1 MHYTEL
7 RKINVNDYIERKNGL
22 AYLSWSWAV
31 DQLLQLDESAS
42 WEYAEPRVFGETM
55 MVFCT
60 VHAFGKSRTAQLPV
74 MDFRNKAIHNP
85 DAFSVNTAMQ
95 RCLAKAISLHGLGMY
110 IYAGEDL
117 PMVEMKESETKE
129 KSEAIKKDKA
139 ANEIKEDIKPPQQSI
154 TPTAGALEAFNSN
167 EKDLLARIAEEV
179 TELVQLEELRLA
191 HERCEQLSNDEKV
204 ALWSLLDSRT
214 RSALKSCSQNIKTL
228 ARSVPPQSK
237 IN

>member
-1 MHYTEL
+1 MMHYTEL

-31 DQLLQLDESAS
+31 DQLLQLDESAT
-42 WEYAEPRVFGETM
+42 WEYAEPRTFGETM

-117 PMVEMKESETKE
+117 PMVEIKESETKE
-129 KSEAIKKDKA
+129 GSEAIKKDKA
-139 ANEIKEDIKPPQQSI
+139 ANEDQIKAIVNAPKESI
-154 TPTAGALEAFNSN
+154 TPTAGALEAFNTD
-167 EKDLLARIAEEV
+167 EKDLLGRIAEEV

-191 HERCEQLSNDEKV
+191 HDRCEQLSNDEKV

-214 RSALKSCSQNIKTL
+214 RGALKKYKSENKGQKKTD
-228 ARSVPPQSK
+228 
-237 IN
+237 

>member
-1 MHYTEL
+1 MMHYTEL

-42 WEYAEPRVFGETM
+42 WEYAEPRAFGETM

-117 PMVEMKESETKE
+117 PMVEMKETKVEKETI
-129 KSEAIKKDKA
+129 EAKPIKA
-139 ANEIKEDIKPPQQSI
+139 TEIKAEVKAPKQSI
-154 TPTAGALEAFNSN
+154 TPTAGALEAFNN
-167 EKDLLARIAEEV
+167 DEKDLLNRIAEEV
-179 TELVQLEELRLA
+179 TELVQLEEFRLA
-191 HERCEQLSNDEKV
+191 HERCEMLENDEKV

-214 RSALKSCSQNIKTL
+214 RSALKKYK
-228 ARSVPPQSK
+228 AG
-237 IN
+237 

>member
-1 MHYTEL
+1 MMHYTEL
-7 RKINVNDYIERKNGL
+7 RKINVNDYIEHKNGL

-31 DQLLQLDESAS
+31 DQLLQLDEGAT
-42 WEYAEPRVFGETM
+42 WEYAEPKFFGQTM

-60 VHAFGKSRTAQLPV
+60 VHAFGKSRTAQLPL
-74 MDFRNKAIHNP
+74 MDFRNKAITNP

-117 PMVEMKESETKE
+117 PMVEMKEEKAGQESTKA
-129 KSEAIKKDKA
+129 KPIEAPK
-139 ANEIKEDIKPPQQSI
+139 QSI
-154 TPTAGALEAFNSN
+154 TPTAGALEAFSTD

-179 TELVQLEELRLA
+179 TELIQLEEIRLA
-191 HERCEQLSNDEKV
+191 HNRCESLDNDEKV

-214 RSALKSCSQNIKTL
+214 RSALKKYKS
-228 ARSVPPQSK
+228 PP
-237 IN
+237 NP

>member
-7 RKINVNDYIERKNGL
+7 RQINVNDYIERKNGL

-31 DQLLQLDESAS
+31 DQLLQLDEGAS
-42 WEYAEPRVFGETM
+42 WEYAEPRIFGETM

-117 PMVEMKESETKE
+117 PMAEMKEENTKKE
-129 KSEAIKKDKA
+129 IEAPK
-139 ANEIKEDIKPPQQSI
+139 QSI
-154 TPTAGALEAFNSN
+154 TPTAGALEAFNTD

-191 HERCEQLSNDEKV
+191 HERCEMLENDEKV
-204 ALWSLLDSRT
+204 ALWSLLDSST
-214 RSALKSCSQNIKTL
+214 RSALKKHKTE
-228 ARSVPPQSK
+228 K
-237 IN
+237 

>member
-1 MHYTEL
+1 MMMHYTEL

-42 WEYAEPRVFGETM
+42 WEYAEPRIFGETM

-117 PMVEMKESETKE
+117 PMAEMKEAKE
-129 KSEAIKKDKA
+129 ENEEVNKA
-139 ANEIKEDIKPPQQSI
+139 KEIKAPKGSI
-154 TPTAGALEAFNSN
+154 TPTAGALEAFNN
-167 EKDLLARIAEEV
+167 DERDLLAKIAEEV

-191 HERCEQLSNDEKV
+191 HERCEMLENDEKV

-214 RSALKSCSQNIKTL
+214 RSALKKYK
-228 ARSVPPQSK
+228 AG
-237 IN
+237 

>member
-31 DQLLQLDESAS
+31 DQLLQLDEGAS
-42 WEYAEPRVFGETM
+42 WEYAEPRAFGETM

-117 PMVEMKESETKE
+117 PMMEMKESEPKEDKQEITKA
-129 KSEAIKKDKA
+129 K
-139 ANEIKEDIKPPQQSI
+139 EIKAPKNSI
-154 TPTAGALEAFNSN
+154 TPTAGALEAFNTD
-167 EKDLLARIAEEV
+167 EKELLNRIAEEV
-179 TELVQLEELRLA
+179 TELLQLEELRLA
-191 HERCEQLSNDEKV
+191 HERCEMLENNEKV
-204 ALWSLLDSRT
+204 AL
-214 RSALKSCSQNIKTL
+214 
-228 ARSVPPQSK
+228 
-237 IN
+237 

>member
-31 DQLLQLDESAS
+31 DQLLQLDESAN
-42 WEYAEPRVFGETM
+42 WEYAEPRIFGETM

-117 PMVEMKESETKE
+117 PMSEMKESEVKE
-129 KSEAIKKDKA
+129 NKEDTAIKAPKA
-139 ANEIKEDIKPPQQSI
+139 SI
-154 TPTAGALEAFNSN
+154 TPTAGALDAFSKD
-167 EKDLLARIAEEV
+167 EKDLLIRISEEV

-191 HERCEQLSNDEKV
+191 YERCELLVNNEKV
-204 ALWSLLDSRT
+204 AIWSMFDSKT
-214 RSALKSCSQNIKTL
+214 RLALKKYK
-228 ARSVPPQSK
+228 PG
-237 IN
+237 

>member
-1 MHYTEL
+1 MMHYTEL
-7 RKINVNDYIERKNGL
+7 RKINVNDYIEHKNGL

-42 WEYAEPRVFGETM
+42 WEYAEPRAFGETM

-117 PMVEMKESETKE
+117 PLAEMKESEAKE
-129 KSEAIKKDKA
+129 EKT
-139 ANEIKEDIKPPQQSI
+139 IKEAKELQIKAPKQSI
-154 TPTAGALEAFNSN
+154 TPTTGALEAFSAD
-167 EKDLLARIAEEV
+167 EKDLLNKIAEEV

-191 HERCEQLSNDEKV
+191 HERCEMLENDEKV

-214 RSALKSCSQNIKTL
+214 RSALKKHK
-228 ARSVPPQSK
+228 AA
-237 IN
+237 

>member
-1 MHYTEL
+1 MQYAEI
-7 RKINVNDYIERKNGL
+7 RKINVNQYIEQKNGL

-42 WEYAEPRVFGETM
+42 WEYAEPKYFGETM

-74 MDFRNKAIHNP
+74 MDFKNRAIANP

-117 PMVEMKESETKE
+117 PQGDI
-129 KSEAIKKDKA
+129 KSENLIKAPK
-139 ANEIKEDIKPPQQSI
+139 QSI
-154 TPTAGALEAFNSN
+154 TPTTGALDAFSAD
-167 EKDLLARIAEEV
+167 EIDLLGNIAEEV
-179 TELVQLEELRLA
+179 TTLVKNGEVKTA
-191 HERCEQLSNDEKV
+191 HERCESLENDEKV
-204 ALWSLLDSRT
+204 ALWSLLDSKT
-214 RSALKSCSQNIKTL
+214 RSALKQVKNYLT
-228 ARSVPPQSK
+228 
-237 IN
+237 

>member
-1 MHYTEL
+1 MMHYTEL

-42 WEYAEPRVFGETM
+42 WEYAEPRIFGETM

-117 PMVEMKESETKE
+117 PMAEMREAKEENE
-129 KSEAIKKDKA
+129 EVNKA
-139 ANEIKEDIKPPQQSI
+139 KEIKAPKASI
-154 TPTAGALEAFNSN
+154 TPTAGALEAFNN
-167 EKDLLARIAEEV
+167 DEKDLLAKIAEEV

-191 HERCEQLSNDEKV
+191 HERCEMLENDEKV

-214 RSALKSCSQNIKTL
+214 RSALKKYKTE
-228 ARSVPPQSK
+228 K
-237 IN
+237 

>member
-1 MHYTEL
+1 MMMQYKEL
-7 RKINVNDYIERKNGL
+7 RKINVNQYIEQKNGL

-42 WEYAEPRVFGETM
+42 WEYAEPQYFGETM

-74 MDFRNKAIHNP
+74 MDFKNRAIANP

-117 PMVEMKESETKE
+117 PQGETQ
-129 KSEAIKKDKA
+129 DKNKVA
-139 ANEIKEDIKPPQQSI
+139 APQQSI
-154 TPTAGALEAFNSN
+154 TPTAGALDAFSAK
-167 EKDLLARIAEEV
+167 ELDLLASIAKEV
-179 TELVQLEELRLA
+179 TALVQNNEMKLG
-191 HERCEQLSNDEKV
+191 HERCEALENDEKV
-204 ALWSLLDSRT
+204 ALWSLLDSKT
-214 RSALKSCSQNIKTL
+214 RASLKKYKEMLVFKKHTS
-228 ARSVPPQSK
+228 
-237 IN
+237 

>member
-1 MHYTEL
+1 MMMHYTEL

-42 WEYAEPRVFGETM
+42 WEYAEPRIFGETM

-117 PMVEMKESETKE
+117 PMAEMKETKE
-129 KSEAIKKDKA
+129 EEQEINKAKKIKAPKA
-139 ANEIKEDIKPPQQSI
+139 SI
-154 TPTAGALEAFNSN
+154 TPTAGALEAFNN
-167 EKDLLARIAEEV
+167 DERDLLAKIAEEV

-191 HERCEQLSNDEKV
+191 HERCEMLENDEKV
-204 ALWSLLDSRT
+204 GLWSLLDSRT
-214 RSALKSCSQNIKTL
+214 RSALKKYKK
-228 ARSVPPQSK
+228 V
-237 IN
+237 

>member
-1 MHYTEL
+1 MMHYTEL

-42 WEYAEPRVFGETM
+42 WEYAEPKCFGETM

-117 PMVEMKESETKE
+117 PMVEMKETKE
-129 KSEAIKKDKA
+129 EKETIEAKPIKA
-139 ANEIKEDIKPPQQSI
+139 TEIKVEVKAPKQSI
-154 TPTAGALEAFNSN
+154 TPTAGALEAFDTD
-167 EKDLLARIAEEV
+167 EKDLLLRIADEV
-179 TELVQLEELRLA
+179 MELVQLEELRLA
-191 HERCEQLSNDEKV
+191 HERCEMLENDEKV
-204 ALWSLLDSRT
+204 SLWSLLDSKT
-214 RSALKSCSQNIKTL
+214 RSALKKYKKN
-228 ARSVPPQSK
+228 
-237 IN
+237 

>member
-1 MHYTEL
+1 MMMHYTEL

-42 WEYAEPRVFGETM
+42 WEYAEPRIFGETM

-117 PMVEMKESETKE
+117 PMAEMKETKE
-129 KSEAIKKDKA
+129 EEQEINKAKKIKAPKA
-139 ANEIKEDIKPPQQSI
+139 SI
-154 TPTAGALEAFNSN
+154 TPTAGALEAFNN
-167 EKDLLARIAEEV
+167 DERDLLAKIAEEV

-191 HERCEQLSNDEKV
+191 HERCEMLENDEKV
-204 ALWSLLDSRT
+204 GLWSLLDSRT
-214 RSALKSCSQNIKTL
+214 RSALKKYKKM
-228 ARSVPPQSK
+228 P
-237 IN
+237 

>member
-1 MHYTEL
+1 MNMHYAEL

-42 WEYAEPRVFGETM
+42 WEYAEPRIFGETM

-154 TPTAGALEAFNSN
+154 TPTAGALEAFNTD
-167 EKDLLARIAEEV
+167 EKDLLNRIAEEV

-214 RSALKSCSQNIKTL
+214 RSALKKYK
-228 ARSVPPQSK
+228 RV
-237 IN
+237 

>member
-1 MHYTEL
+1 MHYAEL
-7 RKINVNDYIERKNGL
+7 RRINVNDYIERKNGL

-42 WEYAEPRVFGETM
+42 WEYAEPKFFGQTM

-74 MDFRNKAIHNP
+74 MDFRNKAITNP

-117 PMVEMKESETKE
+117 PM
-129 KSEAIKKDKA
+129 A
-139 ANEIKEDIKPPQQSI
+139 EIKEEKPDQEEAIAKPVEAPKQSI
-154 TPTAGALEAFNSN
+154 TPMAGALEAFNHD

-179 TELVQLEELRLA
+179 TELIQLEEIRLA
-191 HERCEQLSNDEKV
+191 HERCEMLENDEKV
-204 ALWSLLDSRT
+204 ALWSLLDSKT
-214 RSALKSCSQNIKTL
+214 RSALKKYKTAIK
-228 ARSVPPQSK
+228 
-237 IN
+237 

>member
-1 MHYTEL
+1 MQYAEI
-7 RKINVNDYIERKNGL
+7 RKINVNQYIEQKNGL

-42 WEYAEPRVFGETM
+42 WEYAEPKYFGETM

-74 MDFRNKAIHNP
+74 MDFKNRAIANP

-117 PMVEMKESETKE
+117 PQGDI
-129 KSEAIKKDKA
+129 KSENLIKAPK
-139 ANEIKEDIKPPQQSI
+139 QSI
-154 TPTAGALEAFNSN
+154 TPTAGALEAFSAD
-167 EKDLLARIAEEV
+167 EIDLLGNIAEEV
-179 TELVQLEELRLA
+179 TTLVKKGEVKIA
-191 HERCEQLSNDEKV
+191 HERCESLENDEKV
-204 ALWSLLDSRT
+204 ALWSLLDSKT
-214 RSALKSCSQNIKTL
+214 RSALKQVKNYLT
-228 ARSVPPQSK
+228 
-237 IN
+237 

>member
-42 WEYAEPRVFGETM
+42 WEYAEPRTFGETM

-117 PMVEMKESETKE
+117 PEVEQEKLSVPINDYQYQELNDLLIETESNLGAFCKHFKIGEVYELK
-129 KSEAIKKDKA
+129 
-139 ANEIKEDIKPPQQSI
+139 QSDFNRAK
-154 TPTAGALEAFNSN
+154 TALEV
-167 EKDLLARIAEEV
+167 KLAAG
-179 TELVQLEELRLA
+179 
-191 HERCEQLSNDEKV
+191 K
-204 ALWSLLDSRT
+204 SL
-214 RSALKSCSQNIKTL
+214 
-228 ARSVPPQSK
+228 
-237 IN
+237 

>member
-1 MHYTEL
+1 MQYAEI
-7 RKINVNDYIERKNGL
+7 RKINVNAYVEQKNGL

-42 WEYAEPRVFGETM
+42 WEYAEPRYFGETM

-74 MDFRNKAIHNP
+74 MDVKNRAIVNP

-110 IYAGEDL
+110 LYAGEDL
-117 PMVEMKESETKE
+117 PMTEMKEAKE
-129 KSEAIKKDKA
+129 ENEEVNKA
-139 ANEIKEDIKPPQQSI
+139 KEIKAPKASI
-154 TPTAGALEAFNSN
+154 TPTAGALEAFNN
-167 EKDLLARIAEEV
+167 DEKDLLAKIADEV

-191 HERCEQLSNDEKV
+191 HERCEMLENDEKV

-214 RSALKSCSQNIKTL
+214 RSALKKYK
-228 ARSVPPQSK
+228 AR
-237 IN
+237 

>member
-1 MHYTEL
+1 MQYAEI
-7 RKINVNDYIERKNGL
+7 RKINVNQYIEQKNGL

-42 WEYAEPRVFGETM
+42 WEYAEPKYFGETM

-74 MDFRNKAIHNP
+74 MDFKNRAIANP

-117 PMVEMKESETKE
+117 PQGDI
-129 KSEAIKKDKA
+129 KSENLIKAPK
-139 ANEIKEDIKPPQQSI
+139 QSI
-154 TPTAGALEAFNSN
+154 TPTAGALDAFSAD
-167 EKDLLARIAEEV
+167 EIDLLGNIAEEV
-179 TELVQLEELRLA
+179 TTLVKKGEVKIA
-191 HERCEQLSNDEKV
+191 HERCESLENDEKV
-204 ALWSLLDSRT
+204 ALWSLLDSKT
-214 RSALKSCSQNIKTL
+214 RSALKQVKNYLT
-228 ARSVPPQSK
+228 
-237 IN
+237 

>member
-1 MHYTEL
+1 MQYAEI
-7 RKINVNDYIERKNGL
+7 RKINVNQYIEQKNGL

-42 WEYAEPRVFGETM
+42 WEYAEPKYFGETM

-74 MDFRNKAIHNP
+74 MDFKNRAIANP

-117 PMVEMKESETKE
+117 PQGDI
-129 KSEAIKKDKA
+129 KSENLIKAPK
-139 ANEIKEDIKPPQQSI
+139 QSI
-154 TPTAGALEAFNSN
+154 TPTAGALDAFSAD
-167 EKDLLARIAEEV
+167 EIDLLGNIAEEV
-179 TELVQLEELRLA
+179 TTLVKNGEVKIA
-191 HERCEQLSNDEKV
+191 HERCESLENDEKV
-204 ALWSLLDSRT
+204 ALWSLLDSKT
-214 RSALKSCSQNIKTL
+214 RSALKQVKNYLT
-228 ARSVPPQSK
+228 
-237 IN
+237 

>member
-1 MHYTEL
+1 MMMHYTEL

-42 WEYAEPRVFGETM
+42 WEYAEPRTFGETM

-74 MDFRNKAIHNP
+74 MDFRNRAIHNP

-117 PMVEMKESETKE
+117 PMMEMKETKE
-129 KSEAIKKDKA
+129 EKETIEAKPIKA
-139 ANEIKEDIKPPQQSI
+139 AEIKLEVKAPKQSI
-154 TPTAGALEAFNSN
+154 TPTAGALEAFDND
-167 EKDLLARIAEEV
+167 EKDLLSRISEEV
-179 TELVQLEELRLA
+179 AELVQLEELRLA
-191 HERCEQLSNDEKV
+191 HKRCEMLENDEKV

-214 RSALKSCSQNIKTL
+214 RSALKLFKKSL
-228 ARSVPPQSK
+228 
-237 IN
+237 

>member
-42 WEYAEPRVFGETM
+42 WEYAEPRTFGETM

-117 PMVEMKESETKE
+117 PMVEMKESEAKE

-154 TPTAGALEAFNSN
+154 TPTAGALEAFNTD
-167 EKDLLARIAEEV
+167 EKDLLGRIAEEV

-191 HERCEQLSNDEKV
+191 HERCEMLESDEKV

-214 RSALKSCSQNIKTL
+214 RSALKKYK
-228 ARSVPPQSK
+228 R
-237 IN
+237 